1 MVIMEM
7 KQIAEFTNT
16 VIQETLGETAVIQED
31 LSNVVDIGTE
41 IFNNNAFDAY
51 VKTLINHIGKVVFV
65 DRPYSG
71 SAPSVLMDGWEY
83 GSVLEKI
90 SSEMPTAVENPS
102 WALVD
107 GQSYDPHVFNQP
119 KASAKFFNKR
129 TTFEI
134 DRSITELQV
143 KQSFSNAQQLNA
155 FISMLLNETEKALT
169 VRMDSLIMRTINNMI
184 LETVLD
190 SFPASTAGTSPD
202 LTGGTTVKAV
212 NLLYMYNQ
220 RFGKTLTAD
229 EAMTEPAFIRFAA
242 FQIGLYSDRMTRM
255 STLFNAGGMQRFTPR
270 DLQHIVY
277 LSEFVRAAD
286 VYLQSDT
293 FHDNFT
299 RITEG
304 ESIPYWQGSGTDYA
318 LASTGQISGIPVSEA
333 GKDTPTTVVVKNV
346 LAVIFDRDALGV
358 ANFDR
363 RVTTQYNAKAE
374 FTNYF
379 YKQDAGYF
387 NDLNENFVVF
397 FAE

>member
-1 MVIMEM
+1 MEM
-7 KQIAEFTNT
+7 KQIAEFTNS
-16 VIQETLGETAVIQED
+16 VVKEILGDTAVVQED

-41 IFNNNAFDAY
+41 IFNANAFDAY
-51 VKTLINHIGKVVFV
+51 VKTLVNHIGKVVFV
-65 DRPYSG
+65 NRPYSG

-90 SSEMPTAVENPS
+90 SSEMPTVVENPS
-102 WALVD
+102 WNLVD
-107 GQSYDPHVFNQP
+107 GQSYDPHIFNQP

-169 VRMDSLIMRTINNMI
+169 VRMDSLVMRTINNMI
-184 LETVLD
+184 GETILD
-190 SFPASTAGTSPD
+190 SYTIETPGTAPT
-202 LTGGTTVKAV
+202 LTGGSTVKAV
-212 NLLYMYNQ
+212 NLLYLYNQ
-220 RFGKTLTAD
+220 IFSTTLTAE
-229 EAMTEPAFIRFAA
+229 EAMTTPAFIRFAA
-242 FQIGLYSDRMTRM
+242 FQIGLYSDRLTRM
-255 STLFNAGGMQRFTPR
+255 STMFNAGGRQRFTPR
-270 DLQHIVY
+270 DLQHTVY

-304 ESIPYWQGSGTDYA
+304 ESVPYWQGSGVDYGFS
-318 LASTGQISGIPVSEA
+318 STGTINITPASEE
-333 GKDTPTTVVVKNV
+333 GKETPTPAVVNGVI
-346 LAVIFDRDALGV
+346 AVIFDRDALGV
-358 ANFDR
+358 ANLDR

>member
-1 MVIMEM
+1 M
-7 KQIAEFTNT
+7 KQVATFTNN
-16 VIQETLGETAVIQED
+16 VVKEVLGDSAVLQED

-41 IFNNNAFDAY
+41 IFNATAFDAY
-51 VKTLINHIGKVVFV
+51 VKTLINHIGKVIFV
-65 DRPYSG
+65 NRPYSG
-71 SAPSVLMDGWEY
+71 AVPSVLMDGWEY
-83 GSVLEKI
+83 GSILEKI

-102 WALVD
+102 WNLVD

-119 KASAKFFNKR
+119 KANAKFFNKR

-134 DRSITELQV
+134 DRSITERQV

-169 VRMDSLIMRTINNMI
+169 VRTDALVMRTINNMI
-184 LETVLD
+184 VETVLD
-190 SFPASTAGTSPD
+190 SYPATTAGTAPV
-202 LTGGTTVKAV
+202 LTGGSTVKAV
-212 NLLYMYNQ
+212 NLLYLYNQ
-220 RFGKTLTAD
+220 KFDTTLTAS
-229 EAMTEPAFIRFAA
+229 EAMTTPAFIRFAA
-242 FQIGLYSDRMTRM
+242 FQIALYSDRMTRM
-255 STLFNAGGMQRFTPR
+255 STMFNVGEMQRFTPR

-293 FHDNFT
+293 FHENYT
-299 RITEG
+299 RIPDG
-304 ESIPYWQGSGTDYA
+304 ESVPFWQGSGIDYGF
-318 LASTGQISGIPVSEA
+318 ASTGAINAIPVSES
-333 GKDTPTTVVVKNV
+333 GKETPTPVKVNGV

-358 ANFDR
+358 TNFDR

-379 YKQDAGYF
+379 YKQEAGYF